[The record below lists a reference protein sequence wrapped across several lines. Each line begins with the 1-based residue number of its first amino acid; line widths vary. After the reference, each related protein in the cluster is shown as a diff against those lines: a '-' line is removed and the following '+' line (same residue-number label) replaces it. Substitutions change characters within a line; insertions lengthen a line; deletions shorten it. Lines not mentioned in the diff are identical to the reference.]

1 MSGHHLKKLRMA
13 NGLSQTYVAKEL
25 HIDRAKVSR
34 WENDIILPSDEEL
47 KALSKLYSVDIK
59 TLKSRLNKM
68 DIETS
73 LEDSESLI
81 AEKLDELHLSVSNK
95 LNAAIANQK
104 ESIRQQGEQTSNFEN
119 LLVYQD
125 LFDIVRVFSSSEE
138 YSDCNID
145 TIDERLK

>member
-34 WENDIILPSDEEL
+34 WENDIILPCDEEL
-47 KALSKLYSVDIK
+47 KALAKLYSVDIR
-59 TLKSRLNKM
+59 TLKSRLSEIDSDTPLKG
-68 DIETS
+68 
-73 LEDSESLI
+73 SESLI
-81 AEKLDELHLSVSNK
+81 AEKIDELHLSVSNE

-125 LFDIVRVFSSSEE
+125 LFDIVREFSSSVE